1 MPGAAPGCSRTSRG
15 DAPRSFH
22 GQSTS
27 PWPQGHETLRSFAA
41 GLGQSV
47 TPQGKEHVLGS
58 KLAGP
63 GCQVK
68 PTTTPHYAGST
79 RTPTEGS
86 THTPRLSPMPPLCPQ
101 MYLGARLASES
112 RAGGCA
118 KCRTSCLQVSS
129 EAHRWTWHHPP
140 CHAPRPGDMA
150 SLGLTGLGEPHHGSA
165 PGSCPAPLHSVTA
178 RPRDAVTCLIFIGV
192 PLPRVN

>member
-1 MPGAAPGCSRTSRG
+1 MHQDFMG

-22 GQSTS
+22 GWSTS
-27 PWPQGHETLRSFAA
+27 SWPQGHETPRSFAA
-41 GLGQSV
+41 GLGAPGQSV
-47 TPQGKEHVLGS
+47 TPWGKDQVLGS

-68 PTTTPHYAGST
+68 STAPHFTGST
-79 RTPTEGS
+79 HTPTEGS
-86 THTPRLSPMPPLCPQ
+86 THTPWLSPVPPLCPQ
-101 MYLGARLASES
+101 MYLGACLASES

-129 EAHRWTWHHPP
+129 EACGWTWHCPP
-140 CHAPRPGDMA
+140 CHTPRPGDMA
-150 SLGLTGLGEPHHGSA
+150 SLGLTGLGEPHHRA
-165 PGSCPAPLHSVTA
+165 AAGSCPAPLHSVTA
-178 RPRDAVTCLIFIGV
+178 RLWDAVTCLIFIGV